1 MRDMKSI
8 IVFSAFAFL
17 ITGCAKK
24 SVDEHASITFMMGEV
39 TKNGSTVRI
48 GQPLAEQDVIETGV
62 NSFCDVRIGES
73 LVRIKQS
80 TRMEIATLRKS
91 SGAENTSIE
100 MITGKMLCKPK
111 KLLKDDSFIVRTPT
125 AIAGVR
131 GTQFTV
137 EADQK
142 GTSRIKVF
150 DGKVKVAMRLK
161 GLDEYAPRLL
171 EIAPELEKEE
181 KVVVTARDVE
191 KAQKVVDAIMAKE
204 RGKDAAVE
212 ALFSKASREI
222 VIPRNNI
229 ETFSPDEFEKDAQE
243 MIAVREKT
251 TEVKKRI
258 SEIIEEDIEAPQS
271 EGRLLV
277 TRYEIFFIR
286 GGKIEWEGK
295 IAQPPLRQGDR
306 LYVASGDYVFCASL
320 DGPVMWKRELPNS
333 GKLRMDADKLYVE
346 LERGEAVLD
355 PKTGRRL

>member
-1 MRDMKSI
+1 M
-8 IVFSAFAFL
+8 
-17 ITGCAKK
+17 
-24 SVDEHASITFMMGEV
+24 
-39 TKNGSTVRI
+39 
-48 GQPLAEQDVIETGV
+48 
-62 NSFCDVRIGES
+62 
-73 LVRIKQS
+73 
-80 TRMEIATLRKS
+80 
-91 SGAENTSIE
+91 
-100 MITGKMLCKPK
+100 
-111 KLLKDDSFIVRTPT
+111 RTPT

-161 GLDEYAPRLL
+161 GLDEYANRLL
-171 EIAPELEKEE
+171 QIAPELEKEE

-191 KAQKVVDAIMAKE
+191 KAQKVVDTIMARETK
-204 RGKDAAVE
+204 KDAAVE
-212 ALFSKASREI
+212 AILSKASREI
-222 VIPRNNI
+222 VIPKKNI
-229 ETFSPDEFEKDAQE
+229 ERFSPDEFEKDSQE

-251 TEVKKRI
+251 PEVKKRI

-306 LYVASGDYVFCASL
+306 LYVASGDFVFCASL
-320 DGPVMWKRELPNS
+320 EGPVIWKRELPNS

-346 LERGEAVLD
+346 SERGEAVLD